1 MFELPPEAL
10 RIGDWPGLTGDDVNP
25 EFNDAVGGPLPG
37 DDLTGPS
44 A

>member
-1 MFELPPEAL
+1 MFALPPEAL
-10 RIGDWPGLTGDDVNP
+10 TIGDWPGLTDDDVNP
-25 EFNDAVGGPLPG
+25 EFSDVAGALPG